1 MSNQKNLS
9 FSLLENNNHIVE
21 VTYEDILKEV
31 DDIGEKIS
39 VQDED
44 NSSSDMYIGMDD
56 YVASELDYQTNYI
69 KKDLDH
75 IANYYNISR
84 RKKRKHQ
91 LIEDIVLYEKDPINI
106 EKVYQRKKLW
116 KYIEEIKKD
125 TYLRQFLILD

>member
-1 MSNQKNLS
+1 MSNKKNLS
-9 FSLLENNNHIVE
+9 FSLLENNNHMVE
-21 VTYEDILKEV
+21 VTYEDVLKEV

-39 VQDED
+39 VQDEYNPRPD
-44 NSSSDMYIGMDD
+44 VYIGMDD
-56 YVASELDYQTNYI
+56 YMASELDYQTNYI

-125 TYLRQFLILD
+125 TYLKQFLILD